1 MSKQAAQDFFMKVV
15 ELRTVQKKYYET
27 RDFRDLSKAKKI
39 EKEVDAIIDK
49 GLDYISKWRESQLT
63 QTTLKFTE

>member
-15 ELRTVQKKYYET
+15 EMRTAQNRYYET

-39 EKEVDAIIDK
+39 EKEVDAIIER
-49 GLDYISKWRESQLT
+49 GLDYIEKWHASQFH
-63 QTTLKFTE
+63 QTALQFSE

>member
-15 ELRTVQKKYYET
+15 ELRKAQKRYYET

-39 EKEVDAIIDK
+39 EKEVDAIIDR

-63 QTTLKFTE
+63 QTTLQFMN

>member
-1 MSKQAAQDFFMKVV
+1 MSKQATQDFFMKVV
-15 ELRTVQKKYYET
+15 ELRAAQKKYYET

-39 EKEVDAIIDK
+39 EKEVDAIIDR

-63 QTTLKFTE
+63 QTTLQFSN

>member
-15 ELRTVQKKYYET
+15 ELRTAQKKYYQT

-39 EKEVDAIIDK
+39 EKEVDEVIAK
-49 GLDYISKWRESQLT
+49 GLDYINRWHESQLT
-63 QTTLKFTE
+63 QTTLNFIE

>member
-15 ELRTVQKKYYET
+15 ELRTAQKRYYET

-39 EKEVDAIIDK
+39 EKEVDAIIEK
-49 GLDYISKWRESQLT
+49 GLEYISKWHESQLT
-63 QTTLKFTE
+63 QTTFNFTE

>member
-15 ELRTVQKKYYET
+15 ELRTAQKKYYQT

-39 EKEVDAIIDK
+39 EKEVDEIITR
-49 GLDYISKWRESQLT
+49 GLDYITRWHESQLT
-63 QTTLKFTE
+63 QTTLNFIE